1 MAICTVS
8 LGVLKASHKTLF
20 HPTLPDQKV
29 NSANRKGFAKAKV
42 TLQVEAIEKLGFG
55 VMDKIFLVFDR
66 VFWDQVWCAA
76 FIKHEWTMD
85 VGALLMLRR
94 KLAKKN
100 TQDLDDHMNKLQ
112 ENPGIQL
119 INPNSHL
126 TNNNEKAGQTLFP
139 ILFRPPMSDLQ
150 EEDWWTASIAGFDL
164 AVGHQD
170 TLCGWIVGRAALH
183 METLTEEQVEDWGG
197 LEK

>member
-1 MAICTVS
+1 MIC
-8 LGVLKASHKTLF
+8 K
-20 HPTLPDQKV
+20 
-29 NSANRKGFAKAKV
+29 SAKD

-119 INPNSHL
+119 IDLTNHL

-139 ILFRPPMSDLQ
+139 ILS
-150 EEDWWTASIAGFDL
+150 
-164 AVGHQD
+164 
-170 TLCGWIVGRAALH
+170 
-183 METLTEEQVEDWGG
+183 
-197 LEK
+197 

>member
-42 TLQVEAIEKLGFG
+42 TLQVETIEKLGFG

-119 INPNSHL
+119 IDLTNHL

-139 ILFRPPMSDLQ
+139 ILS
-150 EEDWWTASIAGFDL
+150 
-164 AVGHQD
+164 
-170 TLCGWIVGRAALH
+170 
-183 METLTEEQVEDWGG
+183 
-197 LEK
+197 